1 MDLNNSI
8 CLRCPDPDTQ
18 DFISRRMYTTSV
30 KKLTR
35 SQSSSIAGEGPMN
48 KGGSI
53 SERLDESTDIPVF
66 APSLIGML
74 PNLEYVAI
82 LSGGNI
88 IKGRYYIILRDKS
101 EYRKG

>member
-1 MDLNNSI
+1 
-8 CLRCPDPDTQ
+8 
-18 DFISRRMYTTSV
+18 
-30 KKLTR
+30 
-35 SQSSSIAGEGPMN
+35 
-48 KGGSI
+48 
-53 SERLDESTDIPVF
+53 
-66 APSLIGML
+66 ML